1 VETVEMRAEGD
12 SVDPVADVDV
22 MQIMKQIREQASR
35 QRQKFALSSAAS
47 PRRNRQMAED
57 LGFLQS
63 SQDISQTHI
72 SSHRKIVGDI
82 IVLAKRFLQ
91 QLLSQVF
98 ERQSAYNAVNAR
110 LAASLCERVE
120 RMEEQVASALEAL
133 RAEETAFLDAL
144 RQTVTGQLEALS
156 HRQGEALQA
165 LQSEV
170 ATQSRERRAQERHLT
185 RLVDEARQRLSEP
198 RPQEQRQPPAREDT
212 RISDAFFAAFDEQ
225 FRGTR
230 AATKE
235 RLRVY
240 LRLLQEANIGVDDN
254 PVVDLGCG
262 RGEWLELLQDEGIQG
277 KGVERN
283 RALVEECRQSGLD
296 VVESDLLTYLC
307 SLPDNSIGGVTG
319 FHIVEHLPFD
329 VLLTVVDETVRV
341 LQPGGVA
348 IFETPNPQNVLV
360 STEEFYIDP
369 THRHP
374 LPSALLKF
382 VAEVKGLARVKVW
395 YLHPFPEAHRV
406 QEASLE
412 IAQRFNQLFYG
423 PRDYAVIGWKV

>member
-1 VETVEMRAEGD
+1 
-12 SVDPVADVDV
+12 VDPVADVDV
-22 MQIMKQIREQASR
+22 AEIMRQIREQASR

-47 PRRNRQMAED
+47 PRRNGQTAED
-57 LGFLQS
+57 LGFLQT
-63 SQDISQTHI
+63 SQDISQI
-72 SSHRKIVGDI
+72 RFSSHRKVVGDV
-82 IVLAKRFLQ
+82 IVFAKKVLQ
-91 QLLSQVF
+91 QLLMPIL

-133 RAEETAFLDAL
+133 RAEETAFLEAL
-144 RQTVTGQLEALS
+144 RETVTGQLRALS
-156 HRQGEALQA
+156 QQQGEALQA
-165 LQSEV
+165 LQAEV
-170 ATQSRERRAQERHLT
+170 ASQSRVRRAQERHLT
-185 RLVDEARQRLSEP
+185 RLVDEVRMGLSEP
-198 RPQEQRQPPAREDT
+198 RPQEQRQPPTREDA
-212 RISDAFFAAFDEQ
+212 RVSDAFFAAFDEQ

-240 LRLLQEANIGVDDN
+240 LPLLQEANVGVIDT

-262 RGEWLELLQDEGIQG
+262 RGEWLELLQEEGIQG
-277 KGVERN
+277 KGVDRN
-283 RALVEECRQSGLD
+283 RVLVGECHHSGLG
-296 VVESDLLTYLC
+296 VVENDLLTYLC
-307 SLPDNSIGGVTG
+307 SLPDRSVGAVTG

-329 VLLTVVDETVRV
+329 MLLAVFDETVRV
-341 LQPGGVA
+341 LHTGGVA

-374 LPSALLKF
+374 LPNSLLKF
-382 VAEVKGLARVKVW
+382 VAEVKGLGRVQVL
-395 YLHPFPEAHRV
+395 YLHPFPEAHKV
-406 QEASLE
+406 QEAGLE
-412 IAQRFNQLFYG
+412 IAHRFNQLFYG